1 MRRPNLNSRIVAL
14 AAVLLFE
21 ARTRNGADTAAT
33 TRSWSST
40 GVASWPLRLTVGNSR
55 QETVVAVLGPDHYLV
70 ALGNRMIEVSIAE
83 RHDGAVRF
91 TKGGVQK
98 TARFAWHDGMLHLHL
113 DGLIAAV
120 RETTLEMSHA
130 RRDSES
136 TELVAPMNGAI
147 IAVHVKAG
155 DRIVRGQRLV
165 ILEAMKMQHE
175 IRAPRDGVV
184 LRVLVETGRQVA
196 TRQLLVELQAHPIAS
211 DQSTSESVR

>member
-1 MRRPNLNSRIVAL
+1 L

-21 ARTRNGADTAAT
+21 ARTRDPGGAVAT
-33 TRSWSST
+33 TQYWSST
-40 GVASWPLRLTVGNSR
+40 GPANWSLRLTVGNSH

-70 ALGNRMIEVSIAE
+70 ALGDHMIEVSIAE

-91 TKGGVQK
+91 TEGGVQK
-98 TARFAWHDGMLHLHL
+98 TAHFAWQDKVLHLAL

-120 RETTLEMSHA
+120 RETTLEIS
-130 RRDSES
+130 RPQKDSDS
-136 TELVAPMNGAI
+136 AELLAPMNGAI

-165 ILEAMKMQHE
+165 VLEAMKMQHE

-196 TRQLLVELQAHPIAS
+196 TRQLLVELEAQPAAS
-211 DQSTSESVR
+211 DESARESVR